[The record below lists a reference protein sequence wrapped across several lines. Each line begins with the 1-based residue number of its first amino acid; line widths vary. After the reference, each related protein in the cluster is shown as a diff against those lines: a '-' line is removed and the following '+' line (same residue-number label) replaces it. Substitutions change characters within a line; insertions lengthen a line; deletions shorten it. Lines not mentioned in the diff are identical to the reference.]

1 MGSHKKAKKNRAI
14 QKKKAELEFSPCPL
28 DGSACSYLNECS
40 VRLNPV
46 PDKFECWRETF
57 LRKHDVVYIERL
69 S

>member
-14 QKKKAELEFSPCPL
+14 EKKKAESEFLPCPL
-28 DGSACSYLNECS
+28 DGSVCSFVNRCS

-46 PDKFECWRETF
+46 PDKFVCWRDSS
-57 LRKHDVVYIERL
+57 LRKHESVWIERV

>member
-14 QKKKAELEFSPCPL
+14 DKKKAESEFSPCPL
-28 DGSACSYLNECS
+28 DGSMCSYLNECS

-46 PDKFECWRETF
+46 PDKFECWRDTF
-57 LRKHDVVYIERL
+57 LRKDDVVYFERL